1 MSERIYPGATLRQ
14 PFDAEITRCEK
25 LLSENPE
32 NIDAL
37 NSLAQMYITLWC
49 YGFIPHAEA
58 IPKAQDVIE
67 RALKIDEKSGLAHVN
82 LGLIKESYW
91 QWDELEREYQLG
103 IEYAPEDAAAYNWYA
118 NYLYAT
124 NRIAEAYKMAEKA
137 VEFSDDPGYRI
148 GLAAVS
154 YFAQDNQRLKRE
166 MLDLIEEHPDYA
178 PAYDWLGMAYVQM
191 EDFDNSIEVYEKA
204 ATLSGRLGE
213 ILGGLG
219 HAYGMAG
226 NEKETRRILDEM
238 NEYDRYTHMPPV
250 QIAFVYASLG
260 DVENTVRMLERA
272 YQERS
277 WELIFMRTEP
287 WLEPFHDEPRFR
299 DIIKRMKFPTL

>member
-1 MSERIYPGATLRQ
+1 MSKTTYPGGTFRQ
-14 PFDAEITRCEK
+14 AFDAEIARCEQQLK
-25 LLSENPE
+25 ENPE
-32 NIDAL
+32 NLDAL

-49 YGFIPHAEA
+49 YGFVPHAEA
-58 IPKAQDVIE
+58 IPKAHEAIKK
-67 RALKIDEKSGLAHVN
+67 ALAVDEKSGLAHVS
-82 LGLIKESYW
+82 LGLIKESHW
-91 QWDELEREYQLG
+91 QWTEIEREYQLG
-103 IEYAPEDAAAYNWYA
+103 IEYAPKDAAAYNWYA

-124 NRIAEAYKMAEKA
+124 SRFDEAYRMAEKA
-137 VEFSDDPGYRI
+137 LEFSDDPGYRI

-154 YFAQDNQRLKRE
+154 YFVQDNQRLKRE
-166 MLDLIEEHPDYA
+166 MLDLIAEHPDYA
-178 PAYDWLGMAYVQM
+178 PAYDWLGMAYVQL

-204 ATLSGRLGE
+204 ASLSGRLGE

-226 NEKETRRILDEM
+226 NEKEARRVLDEM
-238 NEYDRYTHMPPV
+238 NEYARYTHMPPV

-260 DVENTVRMLERA
+260 DVENTIRMLERA

-287 WLEPFHDEPRFR
+287 WFEPVHHEPRFQ
-299 DIIKRMKFPTL
+299 DIIKRMKFLAI